1 MKKNKVNTDEKNIE
15 NKNIENK
22 KIENKKIENK
32 KTKNG
37 KRKKGK
43 VWKKILIVILLILI
57 ILAVY
62 FIYNSIKIDGKVSL
76 TGMLATAVGHDEN
89 TKKNL
94 GEFQV
99 LLLGVSTDQAGVTLT
114 DTIIVASYNPNT
126 QRAVLLSIPRDSYTG
141 KNPKKATASQKI
153 NAIYNLT
160 KDPQETLDAVNE
172 LTGLELK
179 YYAIVETEALIE
191 LVDAVGPINYYVP
204 MDMEYD
210 DETQDL
216 HIDLKEG
223 MQEIDGEKAEQLLR
237 FRKNNDGTSYP
248 PEYGDN
254 DIGRMRTQ
262 REFISAVISQTVTA
276 GNITKLGEILDI
288 ANRNLITNL
297 DFNAVKDYLPYAVE
311 FSTENLQTAV
321 LPGTTPD
328 ISSTNNVSIYLV
340 DSEETEKLINELFY
354 PDNAED
360 TMQNA
365 ENSNTTSNSQTNTS
379 TNTSTNTGKVEN
391 TGANTNTNNLQKN
404 QTSENTKT
412 NTSDIKIEIL
422 NASGSNEKL
431 QKATK
436 ILKDAGYN
444 VTKTGET
451 STVATT
457 IITNKKDIESDHIQ
471 NIKELLGV
479 GNISNNRSKTSRI
492 DIQIVLGRDF
502 NN

>member
-1 MKKNKVNTDEKNIE
+1 MKKDKIKTDEKAKNN
-15 NKNIENK
+15 NKNKQN
-22 KIENKKIENK
+22 
-32 KTKNG
+32 

-43 VWKKILIVILLILI
+43 VWKKVLIIILLILI
-57 ILAVY
+57 IIAGY
-62 FIYNSIKIDGKVSL
+62 FIYSSIKIDGKVSL

-126 QRAVLLSIPRDSYTG
+126 QKAVLLSVPRDSYTG
-141 KNPKKATASQKI
+141 TNPKKAIASQKI

-160 KDPQETLDAVNE
+160 KDPEKTLDAVNK
-172 LTGLELK
+172 LTGLDIK
-179 YYAIVETEALIE
+179 YYAIVQTEALIE
-191 LVDAVGPINYYVP
+191 LVDAVGPIEFYVP

-248 PEYGDN
+248 IEYGDN

-288 ANRNLITNL
+288 ASRNLITNL

-311 FSTENLQTAV
+311 FSTENLQTAT
-321 LPGTTPD
+321 LPGTTPNLKD
-328 ISSTNNVSIYLV
+328 TNNVSIFVV
-340 DSEETEKLINELFY
+340 DQEETQALINELFY
-354 PDNAED
+354 TSTTDEENGNNTEN
-360 TMQNA
+360 QNVTNTGA
-365 ENSNTTSNSQTNTS
+365 NVTSNTTSNSTSNT
-379 TNTSTNTGKVEN
+379 TTS
-391 TGANTNTNNLQKN
+391 NTN
-404 QTSENTKT
+404 SNTTRK
-412 NTSDIKIEIL
+412 
-422 NASGSNEKL
+422 
-431 QKATK
+431 
-436 ILKDAGYN
+436 
-444 VTKTGET
+444 
-451 STVATT
+451 
-457 IITNKKDIESDHIQ
+457 
-471 NIKELLGV
+471 
-479 GNISNNRSKTSRI
+479 
-492 DIQIVLGRDF
+492 
-502 NN
+502 